1 MEDPTATEVL
11 HAPGLEVHPEH
22 FAVFAGGRFLQ
33 LSPRELGLLV
43 ALMRN
48 FGRTIKREQL
58 YELAWDGAELRH
70 GDRSV
75 DVFVRKLRVKLDS
88 ALPEWRFIHTHFG
101 LGYRFYPERIE
112 ASENPGHKSVTPALE
127 STATVTAR

>member
-1 MEDPTATEVL
+1 MEEPATTEVL
-11 HAPGLEVHPEH
+11 HAPGLEVHPAH
-22 FAVFAGGRFLQ
+22 YAVFADGRFLQ
-33 LSPRELGLLV
+33 LSPRELALLV

-58 YELAWDGAELRH
+58 YQLAWGGGDLRP

-75 DVFVRKLRVKLDS
+75 DVFVRKLRVKLER

-101 LGYRFYPERIE
+101 LGYRFYPERVE
-112 ASENPGHKSVTPALE
+112 ASDNRIT
-127 STATVTAR
+127 TR